1 MKLTPNS
8 RRRTVIA
15 GLLAS
20 GLVLTTGA
28 GPAPSLLAAASPS
41 DDRASTSASTTATAE
56 TTATAVINARAGTD
70 GRTVDAAGAGTVTF
84 TQSGGRLS
92 LVSAVPST
100 GWTVEVERA
109 GGVEIEVD
117 FRKGTR
123 RVQVNL
129 EIEDGGVRERVR
141 IRDEADGTEIRLEN
155 GEVVRFDDGADDRDD
170 ERLDDDAVDDRH
182 HDDDAVDDNSG
193 PGSGDD
199 TDNSGPGSGDDTD
212 NSGPGSGDDT
222 DNSGPGGG
230 DND

>member
-1 MKLTPNS
+1 MKLTPNA

-28 GPAPSLLAAASPS
+28 GPGGPRVVP
-41 DDRASTSASTTATAE
+41 
-56 TTATAVINARAGTD
+56 
-70 GRTVDAAGAGTVTF
+70 AGAGRVTS
-84 TQSGGRLS
+84 TQGGGRLS
-92 LVSAVPST
+92 LVSAVPSR

-155 GEVVRFDDGADDRDD
+155 GEVVRFDDGDDDRDD

-182 HDDDAVDDNSG
+182 GDDDAVDDDRRDADNSG

-199 TDNSGPGSGDDTD
+199 TDNSGPGSGDLDD
-212 NSGPGSGDDT
+212 NHSG

-230 DND
+230 DDD

>member
-1 MKLTPNS
+1 MKLTPNA

-41 DDRASTSASTTATAE
+41 DDPASTTATTG
-56 TTATAVINARAGTD
+56 TTATAVANARAGT
-70 GRTVDAAGAGTVTF
+70 GSRTVDAAGAGTVTF

-100 GWTVEVERA
+100 GWTVEVEQA

-155 GEVVRFDDGADDRDD
+155 GDVVRFDDGDDDRDD
-170 ERLDDDAVDDRH
+170 ERLDGDAVDDDRR
-182 HDDDAVDDNSG
+182 DADNSG

-199 TDNSGPGSGDDTD
+199 TDNSGPGSGDLDD
-212 NSGPGSGDDT
+212 DHSG

-230 DND
+230 DDD

>member
-1 MKLTPNS
+1 MKLSPNA

-15 GLLAS
+15 GLLAG

-41 DDRASTSASTTATAE
+41 NDSASTSTATTATTG
-56 TTATAVINARAGTD
+56 TTAAAVANARAGA
-70 GRTVDAAGAGTVTF
+70 GSRTVDAAGAGTVTF

-100 GWTVEVERA
+100 GWTVEVEQA

-117 FRKGTR
+117 FRQGTR

-129 EIEDGGVRERVR
+129 EIEDGAVRERVR
-141 IRDEADGTEIRLEN
+141 VRDDADGTDIRLEN
-155 GEVVRFDDGADDRDD
+155 GEVVRFDDGDDRG
-170 ERLDDDAVDDRH
+170 DDDRPDDNAVDDDRH
-182 HDDDAVDDNSG
+182 GDDNSGTGSGDDAGNSG
-193 PGSGDD
+193 PGSGDLD
-199 TDNSGPGSGDDTD
+199 DDHSG
-212 NSGPGSGDDT
+212 

-230 DND
+230 DDD

>member
-1 MKLTPNS
+1 MKLSPNA

-15 GLLAS
+15 VLLAG

-28 GPAPSLLAAASPS
+28 GRAPSLLAAASPS
-41 DDRASTSASTTATAE
+41 DDPASMTATTG
-56 TTATAVINARAGTD
+56 TTATAVANARAGT
-70 GRTVDAAGAGTVTF
+70 GSRTVDAAGAGTVTF

-100 GWTVEVERA
+100 GWTVEVEQA
-109 GGVEIEVD
+109 VGVEIEVD

-155 GEVVRFDDGADDRDD
+155 GDVVRFEDGDD
-170 ERLDDDAVDDRH
+170 ERLDDDAVDDDRR
-182 HDDDAVDDNSG
+182 DADNSG

-199 TDNSGPGSGDDTD
+199 TDNSGPGSGDLDD
-212 NSGPGSGDDT
+212 DHSG

-230 DND
+230 DDD

>member
-1 MKLTPNS
+1 
-8 RRRTVIA
+8 
-15 GLLAS
+15 
-20 GLVLTTGA
+20 
-28 GPAPSLLAAASPS
+28 
-41 DDRASTSASTTATAE
+41 
-56 TTATAVINARAGTD
+56 
-70 GRTVDAAGAGTVTF
+70 
-84 TQSGGRLS
+84 
-92 LVSAVPST
+92 
-100 GWTVEVERA
+100 
-109 GGVEIEVD
+109 
-117 FRKGTR
+117 
-123 RVQVNL
+123 VQVNL

>member
-1 MKLTPNS
+1 MKLTPNA

-56 TTATAVINARAGTD
+56 TTATAVTNARAGT
-70 GRTVDAAGAGTVTF
+70 GSRTLDAAGAGTVTF

-100 GWTVEVERA
+100 GWTVEVEQA

-155 GEVVRFDDGADDRDD
+155 GEVVRFDDGDD
-170 ERLDDDAVDDRH
+170 ERLDDDAVDDDRR
-182 HDDDAVDDNSG
+182 DADNSG

-199 TDNSGPGSGDDTD
+199 TDNSGPGSGDLDD
-212 NSGPGSGDDT
+212 DHSG

-230 DND
+230 DDD

>member
-1 MKLTPNS
+1 MKLSPNA

-15 GLLAS
+15 GLLAG

-41 DDRASTSASTTATAE
+41 DDPASTTATTG
-56 TTATAVINARAGTD
+56 TTATAVANARTGTRS
-70 GRTVDAAGAGTVTF
+70 RTVDAAGAGTVTF

-100 GWTVEVERA
+100 GWTVEVEQA

-155 GEVVRFDDGADDRDD
+155 GDVVRFDDGDDDRDD

-182 HDDDAVDDNSG
+182 GDDDAVDDDRSDADNSRPGSGNDADNSG
-193 PGSGDD
+193 PGSGDLD
-199 TDNSGPGSGDDTD
+199 DDHSG
-212 NSGPGSGDDT
+212 

-230 DND
+230 DDD

>member
-1 MKLTPNS
+1 MKLSPNA

-15 GLLAS
+15 GLLAG
-20 GLVLTTGA
+20 GLVLTTEA

-41 DDRASTSASTTATAE
+41 DDPASTTATTG
-56 TTATAVINARAGTD
+56 TTATAVANARTGTRS
-70 GRTVDAAGAGTVTF
+70 RTVDAAGAGTVTF

-182 HDDDAVDDNSG
+182 GDDDAVDDDRSDADNSRPGSGNDADNSG
-193 PGSGDD
+193 PGSGDHD
-199 TDNSGPGSGDDTD
+199 DDHSG
-212 NSGPGSGDDT
+212 

-230 DND
+230 DDD